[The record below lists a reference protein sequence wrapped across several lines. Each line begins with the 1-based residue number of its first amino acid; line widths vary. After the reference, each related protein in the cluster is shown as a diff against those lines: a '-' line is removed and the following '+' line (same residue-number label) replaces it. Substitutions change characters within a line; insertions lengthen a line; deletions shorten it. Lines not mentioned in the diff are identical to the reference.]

1 MDKEKIENQKWIE
14 AGKPDS
20 VKKAFSI
27 YNGGKGLDH
36 WSYSSTSTPFAKN
49 LIGYSFPQEIRRK
62 FPFRYKAN
70 FGNLV
75 NNVVQR
81 MIADVIYKSKTIKQ
95 DDFTE
100 EDRSYQNCFKKELEI
115 INEKEPVDAKD
126 KFGRE
131 AMLKF
136 AEDCIPI
143 TKKVV
148 QDIIGKDKLVCER
161 YVELK
166 EFDMIKPVIG
176 RIDYESQTKII
187 ELKTKPPN
195 LRKVKGKEEWNM
207 ITQDL
212 PSEPTLENL
221 TQTSFYYMTTKKIPY
236 LVYVNDKDYVIFDQS
251 HELMKA
257 DHLKYLYNKMI
268 DKILL
273 WEKMIMFCEGNI
285 EKLALMCEPPD
296 LNHFFYYKDLADE
309 QKQLITK
316 LWGIKYE

>member
-1 MDKEKIENQKWIE
+1 MENKIQ
-14 AGKPDS
+14 
-20 VKKAFSI
+20 KAFSI

-49 LIGYSFPQEIRRK
+49 LIGYSFPQEVRRT
-62 FPFRYKAN
+62 FAFRYKAN

-148 QDIIGKDKLVCER
+148 QEIIGKEKLVCER

-176 RIDYESQTKII
+176 RIDYESKTKFI

-212 PSEPTLENL
+212 PSEPTIENL
-221 TQTSFYYMTTKKIPY
+221 TQTSFYYMATKKIPY
-236 LVYVNDKDYVIFDQS
+236 LVYVNDKDYIIFDQS

-257 DHLKYLYNKMI
+257 DHLQHLYNKMI

>member
-1 MDKEKIENQKWIE
+1 MEDKI
-14 AGKPDS
+14 
-20 VKKAFSI
+20 KKAFSI
-27 YNGGKGLDH
+27 FNGGEGLEH

-49 LIGYSFPQEIRRK
+49 LIGYTFPQEVRRT
-62 FPFRYKAN
+62 FAFRYKAN

-95 DDFTE
+95 DKFTE
-100 EDRSYQNCFKKELEI
+100 EERSYQNCFNKELEI
-115 INEKEPVDAKD
+115 MNEKPPVDAKD

-176 RIDYESQTKII
+176 RIDYESKTKFI

-212 PSEPTLENL
+212 PTEPTLENL

-309 QKQLITK
+309 QKELITK
-316 LWGIKYE
+316 LWGIKQ

>member
-1 MDKEKIENQKWIE
+1 MEDKI
-14 AGKPDS
+14 
-20 VKKAFSI
+20 KKAFSI

-49 LIGYSFPQEIRRK
+49 LIGYSFPQKIRRK

-148 QDIIGKDKLVCER
+148 QDIVGKDKLVCER

-166 EFDMIKPVIG
+166 EFDMIKPIIG
-176 RIDYESQTKII
+176 RIDYETMTTNTKGKFI

-212 PSEPTLENL
+212 PTEPTLENL

-309 QKQLITK
+309 QKELITK
-316 LWGIKYE
+316 LWGIKQ

>member
-1 MDKEKIENQKWIE
+1 MDNEKIQ
-14 AGKPDS
+14 
-20 VKKAFSI
+20 KAFSI
-27 YNGGKGLDH
+27 FNGGEGLDH

-49 LIGYSFPQEIRRK
+49 IIGYSFPQEVRRK

-75 NNVVQR
+75 NNVVQK
-81 MIADVIYKSKTIKQ
+81 MIADVIYKSKTIKE
-95 DDFTE
+95 TE
-100 EDRSYQNCFKKELEI
+100 WDRDYKICFDQ
-115 INEKEPVDAKD
+115 EKENINANPPVDAKD

-131 AMLKF
+131 AMIKF

-148 QDIIGKDKLVCER
+148 QDIIGKEKLVCER
-161 YVELK
+161 YVEQK
-166 EFDMIKPVIG
+166 EMTMIKPVIG
-176 RIDYESQTKII
+176 RIDYESKTKFI

-212 PSEPTLENL
+212 PTEPTIENL
-221 TQTSFYYMTTKKIPY
+221 TQTSFYYMATKKIPY

-257 DHLKYLYNKMI
+257 DHLEYLYFKMVE
-268 DKILL
+268 KILL
-273 WEKMIMFCEGNI
+273 WERMIMFAEGKV
-285 EKLALMCEPPD
+285 ETLAMMCEPPD

>member
-1 MDKEKIENQKWIE
+1 MDNEKIQ
-14 AGKPDS
+14 
-20 VKKAFSI
+20 KAFSI
-27 YNGGKGLDH
+27 FNGGEGLDH
-36 WSYSSTSTPFAKN
+36 WSYSSTSTPLAKN
-49 LIGYSFPQEIRRK
+49 LIGYTFPQEVRRT
-62 FPFRYKAN
+62 FAFRYKAN

-95 DDFTE
+95 DKFTE
-100 EDRSYQNCFKKELEI
+100 EERSYQNCFNKELEI
-115 INEKEPVDAKD
+115 MNEKPPVDAKD

-131 AMLKF
+131 AMIKF

-148 QDIIGKDKLVCER
+148 QDIIGKEKLVCER
-161 YVELK
+161 YVEQK
-166 EFDMIKPVIG
+166 EMTMIKPVIG
-176 RIDYESQTKII
+176 RIDYESKTKFI

-212 PSEPTLENL
+212 PTEPTIENL
-221 TQTSFYYMTTKKIPY
+221 TQTSFYYMATKKIPY

-257 DHLKYLYNKMI
+257 DHLEFLYFKMVE
-268 DKILL
+268 KILL
-273 WEKMIMFCEGNI
+273 WERMIMFAEGKV
-285 EKLALMCEPPD
+285 ETLAMMCEPPD